1 MKFLASLSGFVAFSI
16 LIFQIATI
24 ALVGWIVY
32 FIYNNGLKALIDGIW
47 MGFGI

>member
-1 MKFLASLSGFVAFSI
+1 MIFFAKFLAIMSITLQLSL
-16 LIFQIATI
+16 I
-24 ALVGWIVY
+24 ALVGWVVY